1 MDSKEL
7 KALSDR
13 MLDDEAAVML
23 GILSAREPGPIDQ
36 LADDVRGRRLCPN
49 CGIPHVEE
57 RHRQRPSEMALPPM
71 RRNAEVGRRRPGRI
85 DEENRRR
92 LAEVRRLRT
101 P

>member
-23 GILSAREPGPIDQ
+23 GILSAREPRPIDQ

-49 CGIPHVEE
+49 CGIPMW
-57 RHRQRPSEMALPPM
+57 RNGTDNGHRKL
-71 RRNAEVGRRRPGRI
+71 NCY
-85 DEENRRR
+85 
-92 LAEVRRLRT
+92 
-101 P
+101 